1 MPKQKKTISVQF
13 IKEYANAQL
22 NNPNN
27 TTEEK
32 MGIITMI
39 EKVLHEAKA
48 YNGYMYLSL
57 EPNNQ
62 PPALGTEGWSARK
75 YF

>member
-1 MPKQKKTISVQF
+1 MAKKRKTISVEF

-22 NNPNN
+22 ANPNN
-27 TTEEK
+27 TIEEK

-39 EKVLHEAKA
+39 EKVLHESNS

>member
-32 MGIITMI
+32 MGIMTMI
-39 EKVLHEAKA
+39 EKILHEANA
-48 YNGYMYLSL
+48 YNGYMYTKLDL
-57 EPNNQ
+57 GNQ
-62 PPALGTEGWSARK
+62 PPKLGTDDWACRK

>member
-1 MPKQKKTISVQF
+1 MPKKRKTISVEF

-22 NNPNN
+22 ANPNN
-27 TTEEK
+27 TIEEK
-32 MGIITMI
+32 MGIMTLL
-39 EKVLHEAKA
+39 EKILHESNS

-57 EPNNQ
+57 DPNNQ